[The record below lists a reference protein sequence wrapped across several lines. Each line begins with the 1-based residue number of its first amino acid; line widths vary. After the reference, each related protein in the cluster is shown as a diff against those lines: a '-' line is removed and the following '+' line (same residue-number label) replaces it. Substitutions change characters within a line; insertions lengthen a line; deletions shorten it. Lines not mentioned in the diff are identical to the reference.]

1 MFFMVFEQEKKSDG
15 STSGGVSM
23 SLRTTFFCSKMLDF
37 EDLRIWNPRISSFS
51 TFWNRILPRQKLK
64 TANFFA
70 KKFKFCFFVDCSCIF
85 ELASSLIYKFDNLK
99 KHVLPKDRSIS
110 FQRFSKKSSIL
121 MRLFPVESSKTFFS
135 QKSLYWYLRR
145 EKFCKNMF
153 LSNIFLHDADI
164 NAKLESQEFGV
175 RKTQSV
181 FDREARAQKDS
192 KCVIF

>member
-1 MFFMVFEQEKKSDG
+1 MEKKSDG
-15 STSGGVSM
+15 STSGGVSCN
-23 SLRTTFFCSKMLDF
+23 LRTTIFCSKMLDF
-37 EDLRIWNPRISSFS
+37 EDLRIWNPWISWFS

-64 TANFFA
+64 TTNFFA

-85 ELASSLIYKFDNLK
+85 ELASSLIYNFDNLK

-175 RKTQSV
+175 RKTHSV
-181 FDREARAQKDS
+181 FYREARAQKDS
-192 KCVIF
+192 KFVIF